1 MAKMSK
7 KELLQKISDSVEN
20 QDVAISLM
28 EDISDSMTEEEIVDN
43 TILEKAQADLSN
55 ALFQID
61 ELKEKYKER
70 FLSSDVIEKTEEEPI
85 EEPEEANII
94 DVKEI

>member
-20 QDVAISLM
+20 QDIAISLM
-28 EDISDSMTEEEIVDN
+28 EDISDSMTDEEIVDN

-55 ALFQID
+55 ALIQID

-70 FLSSDVIEKTEEEPI
+70 FLSSDDVKKPEEETI